1 MTEIKFEKVRVNTNK
16 LVTKIQNL
24 CDRTGKPGTLKEFKD
39 FRDAENLGG
48 LFWEHG
54 LTTTHVSDLL
64 KEINHLKREKQWSK
78 IQPKLPSLSRKLQ
91 SYASENET
99 VKNLKKVLDAAIER
113 VPDIKDFDTLTILI
127 DTMANITRK
136 IVITITD
143 PDPAKRTLKS
153 YPIRNLVKDMEAF
166 GQFLKEGGLKT
177 NQIRKF
183 LDTVNNIKLELNL
196 KIKDK
201 GGDAAIL
208 ISDFPK
214 IDAELVLLKQK
225 IAYASAKKSEVKPL
239 KEVMDAAI
247 DKVQDSEDFERFFQ
261 MVESI
266 IAYHKYAGGE

>member
-225 IAYASAKKSEVKPL
+225 NCLCVC
-239 KEVMDAAI
+239 
-247 DKVQDSEDFERFFQ
+247 
-261 MVESI
+261 
-266 IAYHKYAGGE
+266 

>member
-1 MTEIKFEKVRVNTNK
+1 
-16 LVTKIQNL
+16 
-24 CDRTGKPGTLKEFKD
+24 
-39 FRDAENLGG
+39 
-48 LFWEHG
+48 
-54 LTTTHVSDLL
+54 
-64 KEINHLKREKQWSK
+64 
-78 IQPKLPSLSRKLQ
+78 
-91 SYASENET
+91 
-99 VKNLKKVLDAAIER
+99 
-113 VPDIKDFDTLTILI
+113 
-127 DTMANITRK
+127 MANLTRK

-143 PDPAKRTLKS
+143 PEKQRTLKS

-183 LDTVNNIKLELNL
+183 LDAVNNIKIKLNL
-196 KIKDK
+196 EIKDK
-201 GGDAAIL
+201 GEKDKGEDAAIL
-208 ISDFPK
+208 ISDCPK

-225 IAYASAKKSEVKPL
+225 IAYASARQNAVKPL